1 MKPTSMN
8 GNGTGGLQVSG
19 GAAPEAVRC
28 ETGEEVG
35 RALAAERL
43 AEATPEAAAECGAID
58 EDCIDFE
65 DALAAAG
72 ADEEG

>member
-1 MKPTSMN
+1 MKPMGMN

-19 GAAPEAVRC
+19 AAAVRC

-72 ADEEG
+72 ADGEG

>member
-1 MKPTSMN
+1 MRRVN
-8 GNGTGGLQVSG
+8 GNGIQVRDGGPR
-19 GAAPEAVRC
+19 AALPRVRC

-35 RALAAERL
+35 LALAADRL
-43 AEATPEAAAECGAID
+43 AEATPAAAAACGAID

-72 ADEEG
+72 EDGEG